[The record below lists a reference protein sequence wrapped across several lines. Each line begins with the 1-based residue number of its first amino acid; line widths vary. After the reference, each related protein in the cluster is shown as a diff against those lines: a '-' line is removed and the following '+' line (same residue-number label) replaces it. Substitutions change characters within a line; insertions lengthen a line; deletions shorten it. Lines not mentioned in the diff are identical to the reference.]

1 MKALAVYVLL
11 VMVQGMLCQ
20 EPEIIDFTYA
30 HVLQ

>member
-1 MKALAVYVLL
+1 MKLFLPFIVILIFQSIL
-11 VMVQGMLCQ
+11 SQ